1 MTALGKG
8 WEDFSQGFLH
18 SSLFYSFQSPLKQ
31 SYRYLSVLEHERDP
45 YGGESHL
52 TTPPPRSKIDCYVN
66 VHTRGIRSSVRK
78 EISFINKTY
87 KPDFR
92 LYKKKTPKNSVF
104 FFLLAKCIKH
114 HIPHNMAALQSTP
127 SFDCAS
133 AKSLGSINGWSGE
146 RLQTG
151 MAYEKHRS

>member
-18 SSLFYSFQSPLKQ
+18 SSLFHSFQSPLKH
-31 SYRYLSVLEHERDP
+31 SYLSVLEHERDL

-52 TTPPPRSKIDCYVN
+52 TTPPPRSKIDCYIN
-66 VHTRGIRSSVRK
+66 IHTSRIRSSVTK

-92 LYKKKTPKNSVF
+92 LYKKTPKEFCF
-104 FFLLAKCIKH
+104 FFSWQSASNTTY
-114 HIPHNMAALQSTP
+114 HITWLPCSPHQALPVHQP
-127 SFDCAS
+127 SP
-133 AKSLGSINGWSGE
+133 LV
-146 RLQTG
+146 L
-151 MAYEKHRS
+151 

>member
-1 MTALGKG
+1 MT
-8 WEDFSQGFLH
+8 SQQRFIAMKEMM
-18 SSLFYSFQSPLKQ
+18 SLIPKS
-31 SYRYLSVLEHERDP
+31 
-45 YGGESHL
+45 
-52 TTPPPRSKIDCYVN
+52 
-66 VHTRGIRSSVRK
+66 
-78 EISFINKTY
+78 Y

-92 LYKKKTPKNSVF
+92 LYKKNPQRI
-104 FFLLAKCIKH
+104 FLLAKCMTQ

-127 SFDCAS
+127 CFDCAS